1 MLQLITET
9 RIDIMLAGITLD
21 TIRIGN
27 IFVNPDTKELAMI
40 VGIDSSN
47 HKLVVSSGDY
57 MLRYWNIKDY
67 VEKVK
72 DFDYDVCTVS
82 YNTDCTLNYNNTLIK
97 IETGSDLTIN
107 SNIYKLI
114 NRQATVASIDFY
126 REGVKILLNVHDD
139 AIENQIY
146 QIVVSGSTLSETQRP
161 VYGHAVYFMYTD
173 ITL

>member
-9 RIDIMLAGITLD
+9 RIDITLAGITVD

-40 VGIDSSN
+40 VGIDSNN
-47 HKLVVSSGDY
+47 HKLTVSSGDY

-72 DFDYDVCTVS
+72 DFDYDVCTVL
-82 YNTDCTLNYNNTLIK
+82 YNTDCTLKYNDTLIK
-97 IETGSDLTIN
+97 IETGAELTIN

-126 REGVKILLNVHDD
+126 RDNVNILLNVHDD
-139 AIENQIY
+139 AIENQVY
-146 QIVVSGSTLSETQRP
+146 QIVVGGSTLSETQRP
-161 VYGHAVYFMYTD
+161 AYGHAVYFMYTD

>member
-9 RIDIMLAGITLD
+9 RIDITLAGFTVD

-40 VGIDSSN
+40 VGIDSNS
-47 HKLVVSSGDY
+47 HKLMVSSGDY
-57 MLRYWNIKDY
+57 MLRFWNIKDY

-72 DFDYDVCTVS
+72 DFDYDVCTVL
-82 YNTDCTLNYNNTLIK
+82 YNTDYTLNYNNTMIK
-97 IETGSDLTIN
+97 IEAGAELTIN

-114 NRQATVASIDFY
+114 NRQVTVASIDFY
-126 REGVKILLNVHDD
+126 RESVNIFLNVHDD
-139 AIENQIY
+139 AIENQVY
-146 QIVVSGSTLSETQRP
+146 QIVIGGSTLSETQRP